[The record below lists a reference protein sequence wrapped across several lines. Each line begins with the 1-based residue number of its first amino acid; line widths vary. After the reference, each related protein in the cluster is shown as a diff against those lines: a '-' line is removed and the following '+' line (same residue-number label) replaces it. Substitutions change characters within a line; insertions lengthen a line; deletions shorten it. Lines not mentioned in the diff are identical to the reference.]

1 MYLLGLSYRCNDIS
15 KLNLPD
21 FDHLL
26 SDMHFSDL
34 LEIETALLKIETDLL
49 EIETDLLEIET
60 TLPEIKIA
68 LPEIEIHTRTQF
80 RFPAGR
86 SPFRKKIELY
96 L

>member
-49 EIETDLLEIET
+49 EIETN
-60 TLPEIKIA
+60 LPEIKIA
-68 LPEIEIHTRTQF
+68 LPEIEIHTWTQSGN
-80 RFPAGR
+80 RSSRAVSICGR
-86 SPFRKKIELY
+86 AVAIY
-96 L
+96 T